1 MTTRYT
7 AVLATALM
15 AALTSAGGA
24 LAQDAAQNAAPAPSP
39 DPIECRKVVFSDVG
53 WPDISATTALAPTV
67 LQALGY
73 QTETKI
79 LSLPVT
85 YTAMAQDDVDVFL
98 GNWMPSQEN
107 DIKPYRE
114 SGTVEVLRTNLT
126 GAKYTLA
133 TNKAG
138 ADLGIDN
145 YAKIAAQKD
154 ALEGKIY
161 GIEPGND
168 GNRLLLEMVA
178 DNKFDLGTFEIV
190 ESSEQGMLAQ
200 VARADAAGKPV
211 VFLGWEPHP
220 MNTQFQLT
228 YLAGGDEIFGPDLGG
243 AHVDTNVRQG
253 YVAACPNVGK
263 FLQNLEFTLPMEN
276 EVMGLILNDGDQPM
290 DAAKKWLTANP
301 DAAKPWLAGVVTVDG
316 GDAAAALSAALDQ

>member
-1 MTTRYT
+1 MTSCRT
-7 AVLATALM
+7 
-15 AALTSAGGA
+15 AALVAAGLAIGLSSA
-24 LAQDAAQNAAPAPSP
+24 AAQAAEPAA
-39 DPIECRKVVFSDVG
+39 CRDVVFSDVG
-53 WPDISATTALAPTV
+53 WTDITSTTALASTV

-73 QTETKI
+73 NTETKI

-85 YTAMAQDDVDVFL
+85 YTAMAKNDVDVFL

-107 DIKPYRE
+107 DLKPYRD

-133 TNKAG
+133 TNEAG
-138 ADLGIDN
+138 AKLGIDDFG
-145 YAKIAAQKD
+145 KIAAHKAD
-154 ALEGKIY
+154 LDGKIY

-200 VARADAAGKPV
+200 VARADGAGKPV

-220 MNTQFQLT
+220 MNTQFKMT
-228 YLAGGDEIFGPDLGG
+228 YLAGGDDVFGPDFGG
-243 AHVDTNVRQG
+243 ARVDTNIRAG
-253 YVAACPNVGK
+253 YAQECPNVGK
-263 FLQNLEFTLPMEN
+263 FLSNLEFTLPMEN
-276 EVMGLILNDGDQPM
+276 EVMGKILNDGM
-290 DAAKKWLTANP
+290 DGPSAAREWLQANP
-301 DAAKPWLAGVVTVDG
+301 DAAKPWLAGVTTFDG
-316 GDAAAALSAALDQ
+316 GDAIAALDKALAD